1 MRVRYVCYPVR
12 TLGPGERLG
21 IWVSGCSR
29 GCSGCMSPELQTPL
43 PSDEVAVG
51 DLLDAL
57 RRQRRRYDG
66 ATISG
71 GEPFLRRRDA
81 MLVRV
86 QVFRIQHNE
95 PALRQEP
102 PHGASRRL
110 QRVFVAE
117 NDRLPVPVLLQK
129 RGNGAQRARFKDDFL
144 HGNDVLPAA
153 RARLCKFAQVYL
165 HHTHSSSHELRK
177 LTKKPE
183 M

>member
-51 DLLDAL
+51 GLLDAL

-71 GEPFLRRRDA
+71 GEPFDQPGELAALIRGLRGLTGHV
-81 MLVRV
+81 LVYTGYR
-86 QVFRIQHNE
+86 E
-95 PALRQEP
+95 EELLADPARAAALEGVDVLIDGAYEQDLDDGRGLR
-102 PHGASRRL
+102 GSSN
-110 QRVFVAE
+110 QRVIRYA
-117 NDRLPVPVLLQK
+117 P
-129 RGNGAQRARFKDDFL
+129 DDFDYE
-144 HGNDVLPAA
+144 GAA
-153 RARLCKFAQVYL
+153 RATQTFLCGGTAFMVGLQ
-165 HHTHSSSHELRK
+165 
-177 LTKKPE
+177 
-183 M
+183 